1 MRYAINFDKTI
12 NQLVPYYLGGR
23 KLILFLQ
30 SCIKPLQADNQAF
43 VEWAKETRIE
53 ASMTSQ
59 IFKLEWFLNRKFSKY
74 FDDSTQKIT
83 IKNGEKIGTPIFNE
97 SAQDVDDADQFI
109 IYNKS
114 EQKNGT
120 GVLFHSNELTE
131 GASYSFLVSCPK
143 LWKSPSSGL
152 LKDGVTENEFISMLS
167 YYIDKYKISG
177 KTYKIT
183 INK

>member
-23 KLILFLQ
+23 KLILYLQ
-30 SCIKPLQADNQAF
+30 SCIKPLQAVNQAF

-74 FDDSTQKIT
+74 FDDPAQKIT

-97 SAQDVDDADQFI
+97 SAQGILDADQFV
-109 IYNKS
+109 IYNES
-114 EQKNGT
+114 EAASNT
-120 GVLFHSNELTE
+120 AVLFHSNELTE
-131 GASYSFLVSCPK
+131 GAMYSFLVSCPK
-143 LWKSPSSGL
+143 LWKSPTSGL
-152 LKDGVTENEFISMLS
+152 LKDGITENEFISMLT
-167 YYIDKYKISG
+167 YYIDKYRISG